1 MKIYTRTGDT
11 GETGLLDGRRVS
23 KAAPRVDAY
32 GEVDELNACLGLLLS
47 TGLQP
52 DLVEVLTRAQH
63 QLFSLG
69 AELADPGGNLGQ
81 EKASVAPEEIAAL
94 EEASDRLE
102 NELQPLRRF
111 ILPGG
116 HPSAAAAHLARAVCR
131 RAERRMAGL
140 GNGEVSA
147 ASLAYV
153 NRMSD
158 LLFVMA
164 RTLNARQG
172 VTEQEW

>member
-94 EEASDRLE
+94 EEAIDRLE

-116 HPSAAAAHLARAVCR
+116 HPSAAAAHLARAGCR
-131 RAERRMAGL
+131 RAERLMTGL

-153 NRMSD
+153 NRLSD

-164 RTLNARQG
+164 RTLNVRQG

>member
-69 AELADPGGNLGQ
+69 ADLADPGGNLGQ
-81 EKASVAPEEIAAL
+81 EKASVAPEEIAAI
-94 EEASDRLE
+94 EEVIDRLE

-131 RAERRMAGL
+131 RAERRMTGL

-147 ASLAYV
+147 ASLAYI
-153 NRMSD
+153 NRLSD